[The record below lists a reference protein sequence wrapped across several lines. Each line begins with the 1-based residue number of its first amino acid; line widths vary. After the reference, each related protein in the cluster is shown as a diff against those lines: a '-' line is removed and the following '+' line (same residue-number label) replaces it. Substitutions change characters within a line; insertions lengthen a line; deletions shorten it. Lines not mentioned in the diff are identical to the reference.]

1 MDRLINHLEWL
12 ETLSV
17 RNAVLVFALEAY
29 TIVGMSLFVGYKL
42 VDWLLLLF

>member
-1 MDRLINHLEWL
+1 MNKLLNHLEWL

-17 RNAVLVFALEAY
+17 RNAIIIFALEAY

-42 VDWLLLLF
+42 VDWLLLF

>member
-1 MDRLINHLEWL
+1 MLNKALNHLEWL

-42 VDWLLLLF
+42 VDWLLLF

>member
-1 MDRLINHLEWL
+1 MNKLLSHLEWL

-29 TIVGMSLFVGYKL
+29 TSVGMSLFVGYKI
-42 VDWLLLLF
+42 VDWLLF

>member
-1 MDRLINHLEWL
+1 MNKLINHLEWL

-29 TIVGMSLFVGYKL
+29 AIVGMSLFVGYKL
-42 VDWLLLLF
+42 VDWLLLF

>member
-1 MDRLINHLEWL
+1 MNRLINNLEWL

-17 RNAVLVFALEAY
+17 RNAILIFALEAY

-42 VDWLLLLF
+42 IGWLF

>member
-1 MDRLINHLEWL
+1 MNKLLSHLEWL

-42 VDWLLLLF
+42 VDWLLLF